1 MTELIRSNDWAEPT
15 EPPAHRTPLTPN
27 PMHTTASH
35 TLARSVLANSFALLT
50 GALLTAGTA
59 TGADKLV
66 IEAGRVI
73 TRAGHEIKDGV
84 IVIEG
89 GRITKVGKQG
99 EVDKPW
105 DATVIGGPEFVAF
118 PGFVEAQTSRG
129 LDRPNENIDVA
140 PFLDIRDSIDPI
152 NFAYED
158 YLRHGVTT
166 LNVQQGGNC
175 VIGGRGMVVRPVGM
189 TVDEMAVRPD
199 YALKLSAS
207 PKAGKSAA
215 TQSMALRRA
224 FDELKKRLEKQ
235 VQDKK
240 DGKSRDKREALFQ
253 GRELE
258 GDKAKGRAMEGKG
271 WRVDGLELVPRGEI
285 DEKDLQLLELVEG
298 KRDAFFWCAAAMD
311 VRKALDVAKQNG
323 FLERTTLVLG
333 GDCWKAADVVAASG
347 RPAILV
353 PPLLHVER
361 DPLTGKEVETSVP
374 KAFADKG
381 VKFAIASE
389 GFGATTPSQQ
399 VLWYQAALAIGQ
411 GLPRDKAIAAVTTIP
426 AEILGLADRVGA
438 IEAGKDGNVLLL
450 DGEPLSIRTH
460 VQYVVVEGKTAYDRS
475 KDIRA
480 KHLLEGQ
487 EPRGTSPAG
496 VEGASSG
503 PSDAKKD
510 ALKKDEAAEKKAA
523 EEQRKSEESKQQA
536 GEERG

>member
-1 MTELIRSNDWAEPT
+1 MQTSAT
-15 EPPAHRTPLTPN
+15 QF
-27 PMHTTASH
+27 
-35 TLARSVLANSFALLT
+35 LARSLRVASFALAT
-50 GALLTAGTA
+50 SALAF
-59 TGADKLV
+59 GADKLV

-84 IVIEG
+84 IVIEN
-89 GRITKVGKQG
+89 GRITRVGKQG

-105 DATVIGGPEFVAF
+105 DATVIGGPSFVAF

-175 VIGGRGMVVRPVGM
+175 VIGGRGMIVRPIGM

-240 DGKSRDKREALFQ
+240 DGKARDKREAMFQ

-258 GDKAKGRAMEGKG
+258 GEKAKGKAMDGKG

-285 DEKDLQLLELVEG
+285 DEKDVQLLELVEG
-298 KRDAFFWCAAAMD
+298 KRDAFVWCAAAMD
-311 VRKALDVAKQNG
+311 VRKGLDLAKQNG
-323 FLERTTLVLG
+323 FLERTTLVLA

-347 RPAILV
+347 RPAILI
-353 PPLLHVER
+353 PPLLHVEL

-374 KAFADKG
+374 KAFADQG

-389 GFGATTPSQQ
+389 GFGQTTPSQQ

-411 GLPRDKAIAAVTTIP
+411 GLPRDKAIAAVTTVP
-426 AEILGLADRVGA
+426 AEILGLADRVGSL
-438 IEAGKDGNVLLL
+438 EPGKDGNVLLL

-460 VQYVVVEGKTAYDRS
+460 VEFVIVEGKTAYDRS
-475 KDIRA
+475 KDIRI

-487 EPRGTSPAG
+487 EPRGTSPSG
-496 VEGASSG
+496 VEGSSG
-503 PSDAKKD
+503 PDAKADAKKD
-510 ALKKDEAAEKKAA
+510 ALKKDEAAEKKAG
-523 EEQRKSEESKQQA
+523 EEQRKADEKSQREQYEQQSSA
-536 GEERG
+536 QRQSTQRQFTQRQFTQRQGGSSEERG

>member
-1 MTELIRSNDWAEPT
+1 MQTSP
-15 EPPAHRTPLTPN
+15 
-27 PMHTTASH
+27 S
-35 TLARSVLANSFALLT
+35 TLFARSVLASSFALLT
-50 GALLTAGTA
+50 SGLALA
-59 TGADKLV
+59 ADKLV

-73 TRAGHEIKDGV
+73 TRPGHEIKNGV
-84 IVIEG
+84 IVIEN
-89 GRITKVGKQG
+89 GRITKVGAQG

-105 DATVIGGPEFVAF
+105 DATVIGGPQYVAF

-189 TVDEMAVRPD
+189 TVDEMAVRTD

-215 TQSMALRRA
+215 TQAMALRRA
-224 FDELKKRLEKQ
+224 FEELRKRLEKQ
-235 VQDKK
+235 VQDKR
-240 DGKSRDKREALFQ
+240 DGKARDKREALFQ

-271 WRVDGLELVPRGEI
+271 WRVDGLELVPRGEL

-298 KRDAFFWCAAAMD
+298 KRDAYVWCAAAMD
-311 VRKALDVAKQNG
+311 VRKALDLAKENG
-323 FLERTTLVLG
+323 FLERTTLVLA

-347 RPAILV
+347 RPAILI
-353 PPLLHVER
+353 PPLLHVETE
-361 DPLTGKEVETSVP
+361 PITGKEVETPVA
-374 KAFADKG
+374 KVFAEKG

-389 GFGATTPSQQ
+389 TGQASSLPSHH

-411 GLPRDKAIAAVTTIP
+411 GLPRERAIAAVTTVP
-426 AEILGLADRVGA
+426 AEILGLRDRVGSL
-438 IEAGKDGNVLLL
+438 EEGKDGNVLLL
-450 DGEPLSIRTH
+450 DGEPLSVRTH
-460 VQYVVVEGKTAYDRS
+460 VQFVVIEGKTAYDRS
-475 KDIRA
+475 KDIRL
-480 KHLLEGQ
+480 KHLLEGK
-487 EPRGTSPAG
+487 EPPGTQAG
-496 VEGASSG
+496 AADFGAAG
-503 PSDAKKD
+503 AGKADAKKD
-510 ALKKDEAAEKKAA
+510 ALKQDEAAERKAG
-523 EEQRKSEESKQQA
+523 EEQRKADEKQSSGPHFSDADAA